1 MKNLFEL
8 APTGIEGLDKTLGGG
23 FVKGSVVLVIGHP
36 GSGKTLLGA
45 TFIYNGLKKCG
56 ERGAYLSFFERK
68 SEFYSYMKGFGMNF
82 EQFEDKNMF
91 IYMDA
96 LLTTDHGRMSDIFQL
111 FIQRAL
117 EINAKR
123 IVIDPISCILALMKK
138 DEVQAFLHNVI
149 GKLIK
154 NLDATIILISE
165 FPSGAKS
172 IRHGIEEFIA
182 DTVIVMKSIARGD
195 RISRVMEIR
204 KTRGKAVEP
213 FVLPYVITDKG
224 LSVIPP
230 LPIGIAGKFSGEK
243 IESGIPI
250 LDKYLGG
257 GFQRGSATLIA
268 GPTGAGKTLLAL
280 KIAINN
286 IKMGRKVLFFSLKES
301 EEQLREYV
309 KRMGTKEEE
318 YKDKLWFL
326 SLNPFSMSEYV
337 ILLRTREMINKLKPD
352 LYIIDGLEMFN
363 LALGLDKA
371 INYGFRRIQELKSIG
386 ITVIIT
392 ETSEEPYNKLVV
404 APFVDNVLVME
415 IVKDKMEYKKLLWIL
430 KLRGKPAPRTPL
442 VIEDTEKGIELRE
455 L

>member
-1 MKNLFEL
+1 
-8 APTGIEGLDKTLGGG
+8 
-23 FVKGSVVLVIGHP
+23 
-36 GSGKTLLGA
+36 
-45 TFIYNGLKKCG
+45 
-56 ERGAYLSFFERK
+56 
-68 SEFYSYMKGFGMNF
+68 
-82 EQFEDKNMF
+82 
-91 IYMDA
+91 
-96 LLTTDHGRMSDIFQL
+96 
-111 FIQRAL
+111 
-117 EINAKR
+117 
-123 IVIDPISCILALMKK
+123 
-138 DEVQAFLHNVI
+138 
-149 GKLIK
+149 
-154 NLDATIILISE
+154 
-165 FPSGAKS
+165 
-172 IRHGIEEFIA
+172 
-182 DTVIVMKSIARGD
+182 
-195 RISRVMEIR
+195 
-204 KTRGKAVEP
+204 EP

-404 APFVDNVLVME
+404 APFVDNILFME